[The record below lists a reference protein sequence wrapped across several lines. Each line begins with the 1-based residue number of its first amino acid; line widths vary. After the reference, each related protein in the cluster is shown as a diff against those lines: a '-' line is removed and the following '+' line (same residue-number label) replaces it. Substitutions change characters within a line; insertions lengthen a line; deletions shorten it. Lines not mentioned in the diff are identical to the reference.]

1 MASFEKQKNGKTWR
15 YIISYKNDDGKYKKY
30 QKGGFRTKQ
39 EAKIHAN
46 EMEYNL
52 KHGFNINNDVIF
64 ADYFKQWYEVNKKP
78 HVSAKTLTRYV
89 SMHNHIEKHFK
100 NTFLKDIKP
109 SDYQRF
115 INHYGSNHNIDGV
128 RKLNSSVRNCFHQAI
143 HEGLVLRNPT
153 FKAQLSGGNPSKSE
167 ELKFISHTE
176 YKKLKHYLEGK
187 DSVSSLV
194 LLMELVTGGRFSEI
208 ANMKRNDF
216 YIGEN
221 KVHLPGTKTT
231 TSDRTISIDTKTL
244 NKVRKFIN
252 KRPSDI
258 NGYVFTGKNGS
269 IITNASVNK
278 ALNNACKKLG
288 IKSITTHA
296 LRHTHAS
303 VLIHNGYSV
312 QYISK
317 RLGHSSTLV
326 TQSVYLHLL
335 EETYERE
342 DKQFIKFMDNL

>member
-1 MASFEKQKNGKTWR
+1 R
-15 YIISYKNDDGKYKKY
+15 YIISYKDDDGKYKKY

-39 EAKIHAN
+39 EAKVHAN
-46 EMEYNL
+46 DMEYNL

-64 ADYFKQWYEVNKKP
+64 EKYFKQWYEVNKKP

-194 LLMELVTGGRFSEI
+194 LLMGLVTGGRFSEI

-269 IITNASVNK
+269 VITNASVNK

>member
-15 YIISYKNDDGKYKKY
+15 YIISYKDDDGKYKKY

-39 EAKIHAN
+39 EAKAHAN
-46 EMEYNL
+46 DMEYNL
-52 KHGFNINNDVIF
+52 KHGYNINNDVIF
-64 ADYFKQWYEVNKKP
+64 EEYFKKWYEVTKKP
-78 HVSAKTLTRYV
+78 HISAKTLTRYET
-89 SMHNHIEKHFK
+89 MHNHIRKFFK
-100 NTFLKDIKP
+100 NTYLKNITRT
-109 SDYQRF
+109 DYQQF
-115 INHYGSNHNIDGV
+115 INHYGSNHNIDSV
-128 RKLNSSVRNCFHQAI
+128 RKLNSSISNCFHQAI
-143 HEGLVLRNPT
+143 HEGLILRNPT

-167 ELKFISHTE
+167 ELKYISHTD
-176 YKKLKHYLEGK
+176 YKRLKHYLEQKG
-187 DSVSSLV
+187 SVSSLV
-194 LLMELVTGGRFSEI
+194 LLVQLVTGARFSEV
-208 ANMKRNDF
+208 ANMKRDDF
-216 YIGEN
+216 YVGEN

-244 NKVRKFIN
+244 SRVRKFIDD
-252 KRPSDI
+252 RPANID
-258 NGYVFTGKNGS
+258 GYVFTINGS
-269 IITNASVNK
+269 IINNASVNK
-278 ALNNACKKLG
+278 ALNNACKNLG

-342 DKQFIKFMDNL
+342 DKNFIEFMNRL

>member
-15 YIISYKNDDGKYKKY
+15 YIISYKDDDGKYKKY

-39 EAKIHAN
+39 EAKVHAN
-46 EMEYNL
+46 DMEYNL

-64 ADYFKQWYEVNKKP
+64 EKYFKQWYEVNKKP

-194 LLMELVTGGRFSEI
+194 LLMGLVTGGRFSEI

-269 IITNASVNK
+269 VITNASVNK

>member
-15 YIISYKNDDGKYKKY
+15 YIISYKDDEGKYKKY

-39 EAKIHAN
+39 EAKVHAN
-46 EMEYNL
+46 DMEYNL
-52 KHGFNINNDVIF
+52 KFGYNINNDVIF

-194 LLMELVTGGRFSEI
+194 LLMGLVTGGRFSEI

-278 ALNNACKKLG
+278 ALHNACKKLG

>member
-194 LLMELVTGGRFSEI
+194 LLMGLVTGGRFSEI